1 MNGFVVLLTMIQWS
15 NLMIKKLEVTI
26 ETNGRNTLEI
36 NIIDKDKT
44 LLGYNDQVQ
53 GINNIQIV
61 SNAIREV
68 FYRMIINMQQDLLLK
83 EVKTTKK
90 ARKKPRKKPRKKS

>member
-1 MNGFVVLLTMIQWS
+1 
-15 NLMIKKLEVTI
+15 MIKKLEVTI